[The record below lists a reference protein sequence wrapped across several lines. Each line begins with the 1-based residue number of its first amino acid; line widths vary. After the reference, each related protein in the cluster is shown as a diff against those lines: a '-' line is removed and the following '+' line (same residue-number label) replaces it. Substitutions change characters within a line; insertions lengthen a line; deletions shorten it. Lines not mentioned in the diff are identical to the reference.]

1 MDDIFKKY
9 VQKYLTIQKDCKDA
23 CVGEN
28 DKCEKCRVI
37 AAHKDLRAKLK
48 ERLSIM
54 EEVDSSGDEDIYS
67 FLTGSYKRGT
77 IIRPPKDVDF
87 FNVLIEDDYRDFTPS
102 EALNILYAALSD
114 IFSDK
119 EKAGEIKPQTHSI
132 TVVYSD
138 TFSIDVI
145 PAFED
150 GDTYRIPHVP
160 LPGKGEEKWLI
171 SNPKIHEE
179 VVHDANEKTGG
190 KLIPIIKLIKDWKR
204 TTCKPLN
211 IPVTSFHLELLATQI
226 LGDDEVESIDIG
238 LADFF
243 SKAIDFMNESCVE
256 DPANPK
262 NLVDGELADEDR
274 KTLKSILI
282 DTAKIAKTAVE
293 AEQNG
298 ERDEAI
304 NEWRR
309 IFENIDDNDEGNDD
323 NTSKV
328 GPSVINYTPAKPW
341 CYV

>member
-1 MDDIFKKY
+1 MDDIF
-9 VQKYLTIQKDCKDA
+9 QKYIHKFLTIRKNCKAECD
-23 CVGEN
+23 GDNEN
-28 DKCEKCRVI
+28 CEKCRVI
-37 AAHKDLRAKLK
+37 AAHRDLRQKLK

-87 FNVLIEDDYRDFTPS
+87 FNVLTEDDYRDFTPS
-102 EALNILYAALSD
+102 EALNILYATLSD
-114 IFSDK
+114 IFPDK

-132 TVVYSD
+132 TVIYSD

-171 SNPKIHEE
+171 SNPKVHEE
-179 VVHDANEKTGG
+179 VVHEANEKNAG

-226 LGDDEVESIDIG
+226 LGDDEVESVGVG

-243 SKAIDFMNESCVE
+243 SKAIDFMNEPCVE
-256 DPANPK
+256 DPANPE

-274 KTLKSILI
+274 KTLKSLLI
-282 DTAKIAKTAVE
+282 DAANIAKMAIE

-298 ERDEAI
+298 EHNKAI
-304 NEWRR
+304 NEWKR
-309 IFENIDDNDEGNDD
+309 IFENINDNDEGDD
-323 NTSKV
+323 DSSSKG
-328 GPSVINYTPAKPW
+328 GPSIINYTPAKPW
-341 CYV
+341 CHV